1 AGTVPL
7 RTIARP
13 SYACLLNWFTLPLT
27 DGVYNVSVEVLVGGQ
42 WSGYCGPVCPL
53 TISSPP
59 AAFAGRDLDVV
70 SNSAMQVWPNPV
82 RDGQVNL
89 LIEGLTDETQ
99 RVSVEVFDLFGK
111 RVMATQQDNS
121 GEVFNTV
128 LELDGF
134 ATGVYMIN
142 VTVNDQ
148 VYMQRISVL

>member
-1 AGTVPL
+1 
-7 RTIARP
+7 
-13 SYACLLNWFTLPLT
+13 
-27 DGVYNVSVEVLVGGQ
+27 
-42 WSGYCGPVCPL
+42 
-53 TISSPP
+53 
-59 AAFAGRDLDVV
+59 
-70 SNSAMQVWPNPV
+70 MQVWPNPV
-82 RDGQVNL
+82 RDGQVRL

-111 RVMATQQDNS
+111 RVLATQQDNS